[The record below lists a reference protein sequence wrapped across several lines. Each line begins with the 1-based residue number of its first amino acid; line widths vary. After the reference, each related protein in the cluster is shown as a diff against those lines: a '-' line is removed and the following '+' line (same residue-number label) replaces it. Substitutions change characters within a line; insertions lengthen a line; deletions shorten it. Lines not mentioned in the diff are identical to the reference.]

1 MYTAAICRIAAC
13 VPLMFVVSSS
23 GSSRWCC
30 VSASGV
36 LYVGWARG
44 AGRARTFQMPIDYYC
59 CDTSNDFVFN
69 DDRFLSAWCNES
81 TALAL
86 SHLRCW
92 LGAGPNVVDRMCCC
106 NLLLKANGMA
116 TAMLRRVA
124 WVPGACGRFFFGGKQ
139 TSKQA
144 KLKRRQQGRSTAK
157 RI

>member
-1 MYTAAICRIAAC
+1 MSNGGVYTAAICRIAAC

-30 VSASGV
+30 VSASCV
-36 LYVGWARG
+36 LYVGWGRG
-44 AGRARTFQMPIDYYC
+44 VGRARTFQMPIAFRK
-59 CDTSNDFVFN
+59 SVALMQ
-69 DDRFLSAWCNES
+69 DDLEFIISAS
-81 TALAL
+81 
-86 SHLRCW
+86 SRPW

-124 WVPGACGRFFFGGKQ
+124 WVPGACGRFPGACGRFFLGGKQ

-144 KLKRRQQGRSTAK
+144 TLKRRQQGRSTAN

>member
-1 MYTAAICRIAAC
+1 MRAVY
-13 VPLMFVVSSS
+13 
-23 GSSRWCC
+23 
-30 VSASGV
+30 SGV
-36 LYVGWARG
+36 LYRCHARRVATPSRDKKQMVLWFGEWCPLCRLGARSRSGAHFLNANRDSEVSRIDEDYYHTDIILARG
-44 AGRARTFQMPIDYYC
+44 
-59 CDTSNDFVFN
+59 
-69 DDRFLSAWCNES
+69 
-81 TALAL
+81 
-86 SHLRCW
+86 RCW
-92 LGAGPNVVDRMCCC
+92 LGEGANVVDRMCCC

>member
-1 MYTAAICRIAAC
+1 MQLR
-13 VPLMFVVSSS
+13 VSVFAMPNRADDDIKWLIIYVLI
-23 GSSRWCC
+23 SR
-30 VSASGV
+30 V
-36 LYVGWARG
+36 R
-44 AGRARTFQMPIDYYC
+44 
-59 CDTSNDFVFN
+59 
-69 DDRFLSAWCNES
+69 
-81 TALAL
+81 
-86 SHLRCW
+86 